1 MSRNIKYLGS
11 DCRPVIAETVESE
24 NNIQLNSSK
33 EIKMENVQTATIEME
48 INAGAEASAEQLT
61 AVQEVVRE
69 NVKETI
75 NPTDNQPVEEKT
87 MTTEIE
93 KDKLK
98 EAAQIANEVKARGI
112 NWHAVSA
119 SAVIAGVAV
128 GSRLIVENKTTE
140 ENHSALEIVGR
151 VAVVSTVA
159 AGMSFATQKLS
170 SSIAN
175 NDSYNL
181 MATATIANGLSV
193 ADAFFG
199 DDLVAMM
206 NGAGAKV
213 TETVT
218 EMFNKEE
225 AAELEA

>member
-11 DCRPVIAETVESE
+11 NCKPVTTETVESKQT
-24 NNIQLNSSK
+24 NQLNSSK
-33 EIKMENVQTATIEME
+33 EIKMENVQTAAIELNTTVEAVETAQPETIEV
-48 INAGAEASAEQLT
+48 IA
-61 AVQEVVRE
+61 
-69 NVKETI
+69 
-75 NPTDNQPVEEKT
+75 PTNNQPVEEKD
-87 MTTEIE
+87 MTIE
-93 KDKLK
+93 TKEDKLK
-98 EAAQIANEVKARGI
+98 EAAQIATEVKARAV

-151 VAVVSTVA
+151 VAAVSTVA
-159 AGMSFATQKLS
+159 AGMSFVTQKLAP
-170 SSIAN
+170 SIAN

-181 MATATIANGLSV
+181 MTTATIANGLSV

>member
-11 DCRPVIAETVESE
+11 NCKPVTTETVESKQT
-24 NNIQLNSSK
+24 NQLNSSK
-33 EIKMENVQTATIEME
+33 EIKMENVQTAAIELNTNVEAVETVQPETIEV
-48 INAGAEASAEQLT
+48 T
-61 AVQEVVRE
+61 A
-69 NVKETI
+69 
-75 NPTDNQPVEEKT
+75 PTNNQPVEEKD
-87 MTTEIE
+87 MTIE
-93 KDKLK
+93 TKEDKLK
-98 EAAQIANEVKARGI
+98 EAAQIATEVKARAV

-151 VAVVSTVA
+151 VAAVSTVA
-159 AGMSFATQKLS
+159 AGMSFVTQKLAP
-170 SSIAN
+170 SIAN

-181 MATATIANGLSV
+181 MTTATIANGLSV

>member
-11 DCRPVIAETVESE
+11 NCKPVTTETVESKQT
-24 NNIQLNSSK
+24 NQLNSSK
-33 EIKMENVQTATIEME
+33 EIKMENVQTAAIELNTTVEAVETAQPETIEV
-48 INAGAEASAEQLT
+48 T
-61 AVQEVVRE
+61 A
-69 NVKETI
+69 
-75 NPTDNQPVEEKT
+75 PTNNQPVEEKD
-87 MTTEIE
+87 MNIE
-93 KDKLK
+93 TKEDKLK
-98 EAAQIANEVKARGI
+98 EAAQIASEVRTRNV

-151 VAVVSTVA
+151 VAAVSTVA
-159 AGMSFATQKLS
+159 AGMSFVTQKLAP
-170 SSIAN
+170 SIAN

-181 MATATIANGLSV
+181 MTTATIANGLSV

>member
-1 MSRNIKYLGS
+1 MEIYMSRNIKYLGS
-11 DCRPVIAETVESE
+11 NCKPVTTETVESKQT
-24 NNIQLNSSK
+24 NQLNSSK
-33 EIKMENVQTATIEME
+33 EIKMENVQTAAIELNTTVEAVETAQPETIEV
-48 INAGAEASAEQLT
+48 IA
-61 AVQEVVRE
+61 
-69 NVKETI
+69 
-75 NPTDNQPVEEKT
+75 PTNNQPVEEKD
-87 MTTEIE
+87 MTIE
-93 KDKLK
+93 TKEDKLK
-98 EAAQIANEVKARGI
+98 EAAQIATEVKARAV

-151 VAVVSTVA
+151 VAAVSTVA
-159 AGMSFATQKLS
+159 AGMSFVTQKLAP
-170 SSIAN
+170 SIAN

-181 MATATIANGLSV
+181 MTTATIANGLSV

>member
-11 DCRPVIAETVESE
+11 NCKPVTTETVESKQT
-24 NNIQLNSSK
+24 NQLNSSK
-33 EIKMENVQTATIEME
+33 EIKMENVQTAAIELNTTVEAVETAQPETIEV
-48 INAGAEASAEQLT
+48 T
-61 AVQEVVRE
+61 A
-69 NVKETI
+69 
-75 NPTDNQPVEEKT
+75 PTNNQPVEEKD
-87 MTTEIE
+87 MNIE
-93 KDKLK
+93 TKEDKLK
-98 EAAQIANEVKARGI
+98 EAAQIATEVKARAV

-151 VAVVSTVA
+151 VAAVSTVA
-159 AGMSFATQKLS
+159 AGMSFVTQKLAP
-170 SSIAN
+170 SIAN

-181 MATATIANGLSV
+181 MTTATIANGLSV